1 MATDTVITRAEAAG
15 ILGVSLRQLDR
26 YGDEGLLTK
35 LGNVSNRVRYCRNQ
49 VEALRRRRAQFTPVR
64 EAC

>member
-49 VEALRRRRAQFTPVR
+49 VEALRRRRDQFTPVR